1 MMQNPAAVVE
11 MATGPETLAALQ
23 ETLDQVWS
31 AHDVPDATRMSMDLA
46 VGEIGANIIEHA
58 GGGKSVRLRM
68 EVTVSPTEVTATLI
82 DDGGPSPVD
91 LSQVELPDEL
101 AESGRGLAITLR
113 VLDELSYRREETGNR
128 WTLVS
133 RLH

>member
-1 MMQNPAAVVE
+1 MMEDPDAVVE

-23 ETLDQVWS
+23 ETLDEVWS
-31 AHDVPDATRMSMDLA
+31 NHDVPDGTRMSMDLA

-58 GGGKSVRLRM
+58 GGGESVRLRM
-68 EVTVSPTEVTATLI
+68 EVSVSPTEVITTLI

-91 LSQVELPDEL
+91 LSQVALPDDL

-133 RLH
+133 RRH

>member
-1 MMQNPAAVVE
+1 MEKPAAVVE
-11 MATGPETLAALQ
+11 LITGPETLATLQ
-23 ETLDQVWS
+23 DTLDQIWS
-31 AHDVPDATRMSMDLA
+31 TRDVPDRTRMSMDLA

-58 GGGKSVRLRM
+58 GGGEAVRLRM
-68 EVTVSPTEVTATLI
+68 EVTVSPTEVTTTLI
-82 DDGGPSPVD
+82 DDGRPSPVD
-91 LSQVELPDEL
+91 LSQVELPDDL

-113 VLDELSYRREETGNR
+113 VLDELSYRREQTSNR

>member
-1 MMQNPAAVVE
+1 MMQDPAAVVE
-11 MATGPETLAALQ
+11 MTTGPETLAALQ

-31 AHDVPDATRMSMDLA
+31 THEVPDGIRMSMDLA

-58 GGGKSVRLRM
+58 GGGQSVRLRM
-68 EVTVSPTEVTATLI
+68 EVTVSPSEVVATLI

-91 LSQVELPDEL
+91 LSQVALPEDL